1 MRWHFSNTEHHKA
14 GWLLVIF
21 AGVYLCCALQLQQS
35 REVLLSSQPQSEDC
49 SKVQLQ
55 TQADCYRLQ
64 TRDKVQV
71 ELEQRPVRTVWLY
84 IFNLVFAIQ
93 VILLVTFKTSWLQ
106 ALLVLNIDTIA
117 LLYVDMLQ
125 PLFVL
130 GPLLLVSLFRRYQH
144 HLQL

>member
-1 MRWHFSNTEHHKA
+1 M
-14 GWLLVIF
+14 
-21 AGVYLCCALQLQQS
+21 
-35 REVLLSSQPQSEDC
+35 LSSQPQSEDC

>member
-1 MRWHFSNTEHHKA
+1 MRWHFSDTEHHKA

-21 AGVYLCCALQLQQS
+21 AVVYLCCALQLQQS
-35 REVLLSSQPQSEDC
+35 REALLSSRPQTEDC

-71 ELEQRPVRTVWLY
+71 ELEQRPVRAVWLY
-84 IFNLVFAIQ
+84 MFNLVFAIQ
-93 VILLVTFKTSWLQ
+93 VILLVTFRMSWLQ
-106 ALLVLNIDTIA
+106 VLLVFNIDTIA
-117 LLYVDMLQ
+117 LLYADMLEL
-125 PLFVL
+125 LFVL
-130 GPLLLVSLFRRYQH
+130 GLLSLFSLFRRYQN